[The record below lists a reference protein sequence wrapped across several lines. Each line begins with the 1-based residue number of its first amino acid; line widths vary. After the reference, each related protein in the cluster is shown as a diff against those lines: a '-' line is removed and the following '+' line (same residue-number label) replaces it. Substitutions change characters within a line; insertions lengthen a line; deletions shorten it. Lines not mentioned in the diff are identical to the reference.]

1 MTRAAEK
8 ERKAPRRPTSAART
22 RTVPRPSR
30 ESAAEQ
36 WVVKRNAHL
45 ESSFHAR
52 IEEINRGA
60 SARVLIGAAEVLQV
74 PRERL
79 YDLVGLSSSTA
90 KRKVANDEK
99 LDPYVTERLMQIG
112 GVEKLAEDVFG
123 DRDRASEWL
132 KTSNISLGNVAPL
145 AMLGTEIGRREVSR
159 ILNAIA
165 YGGAA

>member
-1 MTRAAEK
+1 MAHAVEK
-8 ERKAPRRPTSAART
+8 EGKAPKRPARAART
-22 RTVPRPSR
+22 PAVRRPGS
-30 ESAAEQ
+30 ESAAVT
-36 WVVKRNAHL
+36 WLAKRDAYL
-45 ESSFHAR
+45 RGTFRAR
-52 IEEINRGA
+52 IEEIERGA
-60 SARVLIGAAEVLQV
+60 SAIDLVGAAEILQV

-79 YDLVGLSSSTA
+79 YELVGLPASTA
-90 KRKVANDEK
+90 KRKLANNEN

-123 DRDRASEWL
+123 NRDRASEWL

-145 AMLGTEIGRREVSR
+145 SLLGTEIGRREVSR

>member
-1 MTRAAEK
+1 MAHAVEK
-8 ERKAPRRPTSAART
+8 EGKVRKRPASATPARAVRRPGG
-22 RTVPRPSR
+22 
-30 ESAAEQ
+30 ESAVVT
-36 WVVKRNAHL
+36 WVAKRDAYL
-45 ESSFHAR
+45 RGSFHAR
-52 IEEINRGA
+52 IERIQHGA
-60 SARVLIGAAEVLQV
+60 SASDLVGAAEILQV

-79 YDLVGLSSSTA
+79 YDLVGLPASTA
-90 KRKVANDEK
+90 KRKLARNEK

-132 KTSNISLGNVAPL
+132 KTSNISLGNVPPL
-145 AMLGTEIGRREVSR
+145 SLLGTEIGRREVSR

>member
-1 MTRAAEK
+1 MAQATEKEGKVPKRPASAAQTHTVQRHSRASAAEK
-8 ERKAPRRPTSAART
+8 
-22 RTVPRPSR
+22 
-30 ESAAEQ
+30 
-36 WVVKRNAHL
+36 WVIKRNAYL
-45 ESSFHAR
+45 GSSFHVR

-60 SARVLIGAAEVLQV
+60 SARDLVGAAEVLRV

-79 YDLVGLSSSTA
+79 YDLVGLSTSTA
-90 KRKVANDEK
+90 KRKVAKNEK

-145 AMLGTEIGRREVSR
+145 SMLGTEIGRREVSR

>member
-1 MTRAAEK
+1 MAHAVEK
-8 ERKAPRRPTSAART
+8 EGKARKRPPRATPSGAVGRPGG
-22 RTVPRPSR
+22 
-30 ESAAEQ
+30 ESAAVT
-36 WVVKRNAHL
+36 WLAKRDAYL
-45 ESSFHAR
+45 RGSFHAR
-52 IEEINRGA
+52 IEKIQDGA
-60 SARVLIGAAEVLQV
+60 SASDLVGAAEILQV

-79 YDLVGLSSSTA
+79 YDLVGLPASTA
-90 KRKVANDEK
+90 KRKLARNEK

-132 KTSNISLGNVAPL
+132 KTSNISLGNVPPL
-145 AMLGTEIGRREVSR
+145 SLLGTEIGRREVSR

>member
-1 MTRAAEK
+1 MAQPVEK
-8 ERKAPRRPTSAART
+8 ESKART
-22 RTVPRPSR
+22 RPARAAGTHAASR
-30 ESAAEQ
+30 QHRASAVEN
-36 WVVKRNAHL
+36 WVVKRNAYL
-45 ESSFHAR
+45 RGSFLSR
-52 IEEINRGA
+52 IAEINRGA
-60 SARVLIGAAEVLQV
+60 SARDLVGAAELLQV

-79 YDLVGLSSSTA
+79 YDLVGLSASTA
-90 KRKVANDEK
+90 KRKVAKNEK

-132 KTSNISLGNVAPL
+132 KTSNISLGNVPPL
-145 AMLGTEIGRREVSR
+145 SMLGTEIGRREVSR